1 MKEILKMA
9 LTLMLITA
17 VSAASLSF
25 VHSKTSLVI
34 AEREADKAQ
43 EAIKTFFPTVGAIE
57 DEIYEGV
64 SFQVVYDV
72 DGNFLGVL
80 AEATANGYAGA
91 IPYQLAINS
100 EGEIISILYGNN
112 EETVGIGK
120 KIEEEPFVNQILGLT
135 PQDPIELGTD
145 IDVISQATI
154 SSTAMARSVR
164 DTMDK
169 FAANFLGR

>member
-34 AEREADKAQ
+34 AEREAGRAQ
-43 EAIKTFFPTVGAIE
+43 EAIKTFFPTVSAIE
-57 DEIYEGV
+57 DETYEGV
-64 SFQVVYDV
+64 SFQVVYDGG
-72 DGNFLGVL
+72 GNFLGVL
-80 AEATANGYAGA
+80 AEARASGYAGP
-91 IPYQLAINS
+91 IPYQLAIKS
-100 EGEIISILYGNN
+100 DGEIISILYGNN

-135 PQDPIELGTD
+135 PKDPIELG
-145 IDVISQATI
+145 
-154 SSTAMARSVR
+154 
-164 DTMDK
+164 
-169 FAANFLGR
+169 